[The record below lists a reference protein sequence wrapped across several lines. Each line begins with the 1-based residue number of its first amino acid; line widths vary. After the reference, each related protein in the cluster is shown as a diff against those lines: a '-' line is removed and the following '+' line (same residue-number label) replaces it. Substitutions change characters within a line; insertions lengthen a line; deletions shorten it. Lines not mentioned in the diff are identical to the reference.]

1 MALKAIDVHAHFGT
15 REMAMATMKF
25 RKEILAYYLKTEVTE
40 QQALDMCSTDEQ
52 MAQANGGLTLWTRFV
67 IPANTYPGQDKPI
80 NTIAQPNF
88 LAVRDDVDEEAVYKI
103 VKTIYENLPFLQNI
117 HKATKAMKLENAIA
131 GLPVPLHPGA
141 ARYYREQGIEIPD
154 SLIAN
159 HKATK
164 AMKLENAIAG
174 LPVSLDPGA
183 AR

>member
-1 MALKAIDVHAHFGT
+1 MDRAPPRRGASRSTGAGIPAGPPVGAITRAFAALGKDITV
-15 REMAMATMKF
+15 
-25 RKEILAYYLKTEVTE
+25 
-40 QQALDMCSTDEQ
+40 LDFTDEQ
-52 MAQANGGLTLWTRFV
+52 IAKANGGLTLWTRFV

-117 HKATKAMKLENAIA
+117 HKATKAMKLESAIA

-164 AMKLENAIAG
+164 SMKLENTIAG
-174 LPVSLDPGA
+174 LPVSLDSGA